1 MSNKS
6 TDEIAKESLKTLSNG
21 SQISIAIN
29 PAIALKE
36 PQSSIS
42 ENDSANS
49 YTHTVAIN
57 SPVNNH
63 HLQNNDELNILRSL
77 LLGVEPTALNK
88 LYERLENPQIQA
100 EDISRLLPEAVVLRS
115 KQDKQLGEAIVTT
128 VETALQNSIQQDQNR
143 LSETFFPIIGPATR
157 KAISTALE
165 EMLQSL
171 NQTLEHSLSPQSLQ
185 WRLEAKKTGKSFAEI
200 ILLRTLIY
208 RVEQVFLIH
217 RNTGLLLQHLIAPQV
232 TTQDPDLVSAMLTA
246 IQDFVRDSFSVGTE
260 DGLQSLQFGE
270 LTIWIEEGPQA
281 VLAAIIRGKPPQEFR
296 LTLKDALEKIHLRL
310 SSEMNDFVGDTEPF
324 ITSKPYL
331 EACLAEGYKLPLKR
345 NYTYAWGFL
354 STIAIACGI
363 WGFVTIREQFRWHS
377 YVQKLESQPGIVVVN
392 TEQRQGKH
400 FISGMRDPL
409 AVDPK
414 KLIQQANI
422 NPKSVIAQWQ
432 PYISLD
438 PQLITL
444 RSEKLLQPPKTVT
457 LKVDENGILNATGA
471 APRQWISQAKN
482 LWRFIPGVTQF
493 NDNNLQDIALV
504 QLNSYKQQLEQEMLF
519 FSEGTTELIA
529 GEVNK
534 LPNLAIKINQL
545 LDIAQSLNKNV
556 SLQISGHTSTTGTEQ
571 INNLLSQAR
580 ANKILAELTAQG
592 INPSQLKTEG
602 LGDTA
607 LPSQPE
613 LAPAGNRRVTFRVLI
628 TDTSKLKQ
636 LQ

>member
-6 TDEIAKESLKTLSNG
+6 TDEIAKESLKSLSNG
-21 SQISIAIN
+21 SHISIAIN
-29 PAIALKE
+29 PAVALRE
-36 PQSSIS
+36 TQSSS
-42 ENDSANS
+42 LENDSGNS
-49 YTHTVAIN
+49 SAHAVAIN

-246 IQDFVRDSFSVGTE
+246 IQDFVRDSFSIGTE

-331 EACLAEGYKLPLKR
+331 EACLAEGYKSPPKK
-345 NYTYAWGFL
+345 NYIYAWGFL
-354 STIAIACGI
+354 GTIAIACGI
-363 WGFVTIREQFRWHS
+363 WGFLTIREQFRWHS
-377 YVQKLESQPGIVVVN
+377 YIQKLESQPGIVVVN

-409 AVDPK
+409 AVDPT

-493 NDNNLQDIALV
+493 NDNNLQDIALI
-504 QLNSYKQQLEQEMLF
+504 QLESYKQQIEQEMLF

-556 SLQISGHTSTTGTEQ
+556 SLRISGHTSTTGTEQ

-592 INPSQLKTEG
+592 INPSKLTTEG
-602 LGDTA
+602 LGDNA
-607 LPSQPE
+607 LSSQPE
-613 LAPAGNRRVTFRVLI
+613 LAPADNRRVTFRLLI
-628 TDTSKLKQ
+628 TDTSKLKPPQ
-636 LQ
+636 

>member
-6 TDEIAKESLKTLSNG
+6 TDEIAKESLKSLSNG
-21 SQISIAIN
+21 KQISIAIN
-29 PAIALKE
+29 PAVALRE
-36 PQSSIS
+36 TQSSS
-42 ENDSANS
+42 SDNASSNSSAQS
-49 YTHTVAIN
+49 VAIN
-57 SPVNNH
+57 SPGSNH
-63 HLQNNDELNILRSL
+63 HVQNNDELNILRSL

-200 ILLRTLIY
+200 ILLRTLVY

-246 IQDFVRDSFSVGTE
+246 IQDFVRDSFSIGTE

-281 VLAAIIRGKPPQEFR
+281 VLAAIIRGKPPQELR

-310 SSEMNDFVGDTEPF
+310 SSEMNNFVGDTEPF

-331 EACLAEGYKLPLKR
+331 EACLAEGYKSPPKK
-345 NYTYAWGFL
+345 NYIYAWGFL
-354 STIAIACGI
+354 GTIAIACSV
-363 WGFVTIREQFRWHS
+363 WGFLTIREQFRWYS
-377 YVQKLESQPGIVVVN
+377 YIQKLESQPGIVVVN

-414 KLIQQANI
+414 KLIQLANI
-422 NPKSVIAQWQ
+422 NPKSVIGQWQ

-457 LKVDENGILNATGA
+457 LKVDENGILNASGA
-471 APRQWISQAKN
+471 APRQWISQSRN

-493 NDNNLQDIALV
+493 NDNNLQDIALI
-504 QLNSYKQQLEQEMLF
+504 QLESYKQQIEQEMLF

-592 INPSQLKTEG
+592 INSSKLKTEG

-607 LPSQPE
+607 LSSQPE
-613 LAPAGNRRVTFRVLI
+613 LAPADNRRVTFRVLI
-628 TDTSKLKQ
+628 TDTSQLKQ
-636 LQ
+636 PQ